1 MLEQDDRM
9 AVWWGAMVEYVAALA
24 RREREGSLTPADVST
39 HCRQLQAPS
48 QSCTRSRRTSGSQT
62 WPGVR
67 FDYTRFEPATPC
79 NWPPRRQRLTTIP
92 AASVSSVST
101 RV

>member
-1 MLEQDDRM
+1 M
-9 AVWWGAMVEYVAALA
+9 AVWWDAMAEYVAALA
-24 RREREGSLTPADVST
+24 RREREESLTPTDVST
-39 HCRQLQAPS
+39 HYRQLQAPS
-48 QSCTRSRRTSGSQT
+48 QSCTRSGRATGSQT

-67 FDYTRFEPATPC
+67 FEYTRFEPATPC
-79 NWPPRRQRLTTIP
+79 NWPRRRQRLTTIP